1 MLKYLAANM
10 GKGESGLYPAMQ
22 LSHSYPGAAPD
33 GPLVGLGWHTM
44 SFGDTHIIWHN
55 GGTGGYRSFAGFING
70 GDKGVV
76 VLTNSDRS
84 VDDIGIHILHP
95 ESPMDTPKPSIGSAL
110 RKLMDE
116 KGITAAE
123 EMYRKL
129 KETASGHYDF
139 GEPQLNTLGYT
150 YLAMDSL
157 EKALAAFKLNLM
169 AYPGS
174 SNVYDSYGEALLLQ
188 GDTVKAIEN
197 YRKSVELN
205 PGNTQGVAVLKALGE
220 DTDELLPDVEV
231 DPELLERYVGQYEL
245 MPGFILTVTRE
256 GNQLKAQATGQQQ
269 FDIFPRSDTVF
280 YWRVVEAQLTFIL
293 NADGAVER
301 VTLLQN
307 GQELVGKRAQY

>member
-1 MLKYLAANM
+1 
-10 GKGESGLYPAMQ
+10 
-22 LSHSYPGAAPD
+22 
-33 GPLVGLGWHTM
+33 
-44 SFGDTHIIWHN
+44 
-55 GGTGGYRSFAGFING
+55 
-70 GDKGVV
+70 
-76 VLTNSDRS
+76 
-84 VDDIGIHILHP
+84 
-95 ESPMDTPKPSIGSAL
+95 
-110 RKLMDE
+110 
-116 KGITAAE
+116 
-123 EMYRKL
+123 
-129 KETASGHYDF
+129 
-139 GEPQLNTLGYT
+139 
-150 YLAMDSL
+150 MDSL
-157 EKALAAFKLNLM
+157 EKALAVFKLNLM

-188 GDTVKAIEN
+188 GDTVKAIVN
-197 YRKSVELN
+197 YRKSLELN

-280 YWRVVEAQLTFIL
+280 YWRVVEAQLTFIP